1 MWDYLIYHKRWTLSW
16 LIFFQKNTGLSKHK
30 ENFERMAAHRLTH
43 TFSFCLSAACFPP
56 PYPAVSMTRL
66 WCGRNEGGKFLRLW
80 QKPAYF
86 SYASHMCGVRRT
98 HCGEQVLFFIILR
111 YRSSFQTLR
120 AMFFLFFLVF
130 FGRTLTACGTSLT
143 RD

>member
-16 LIFFQKNTGLSKHK
+16 LIFFQKNTGLSKYK
-30 ENFERMAAHRLTH
+30 ENFERMVAHRLIH

-56 PYPAVSMTRL
+56 SCPAVSMTRL

-86 SYASHMCGVRRT
+86 SYARHVCRVCRT

-111 YRSSFQTLR
+111 CSSSFQTLR
-120 AMFFLFFLVF
+120 AIFFFSFLLA
-130 FGRTLTACGTSLT
+130 TLSRHAELP
-143 RD
+143 

>member
-16 LIFFQKNTGLSKHK
+16 LIFFQKNTGLSKYK
-30 ENFERMAAHRLTH
+30 ENFERMAAHCLIH

-56 PYPAVSMTRL
+56 SCPALSMTRL
-66 WCGRNEGGKFLRLW
+66 WCGRNEGGKFLQLW

-86 SYASHMCGVRRT
+86 SYASHRLQSLQNPLWGA
-98 HCGEQVLFFIILR
+98 GLILR
-111 YRSSFQTLR
+111 YLGMQ
-120 AMFFLFFLVF
+120 FLFPNSQSHFVF
-130 FGRTLTACGTSLT
+130 SIFGHTPTARGTSLT